1 MKADDLEH
9 YLEYLRRMENVEG
22 IRIILQYP
30 DDYIEL
36 LKENSVLKQRM
47 SDYLSLQQ
55 RYGAELFR
63 AIEAEDKL
71 RELHEYLDSQHIFIP
86 NFKW

>member
-1 MKADDLEH
+1 
-9 YLEYLRRMENVEG
+9 
-22 IRIILQYP
+22 
-30 DDYIEL
+30 
-36 LKENSVLKQRM
+36 M